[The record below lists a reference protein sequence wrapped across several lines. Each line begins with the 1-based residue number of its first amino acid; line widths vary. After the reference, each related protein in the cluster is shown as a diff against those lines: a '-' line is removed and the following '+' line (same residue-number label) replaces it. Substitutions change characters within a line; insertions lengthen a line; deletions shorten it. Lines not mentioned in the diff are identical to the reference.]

1 MKTRILTAALA
12 TFLSST
18 GTAGAAFVNGTN
30 AADLLFGLD
39 DDNRENAQI
48 QPAGAGNQSL
58 DDTDVMKGGN
68 GDDLMIGLAG
78 SDVMLGGKGDD
89 ILVGGTEQ
97 GILPNSDAMLG
108 GKGDDIAL
116 WRGGDGSEPF
126 IGGDGRADALIMGT
140 IDRDA
145 SNIPVISPTNGSHA
159 RTGIPTADVTGQ
171 AGFCTLERVQDPNA
185 GYEFLVRFFLRATGN
200 LAVTMRTAGVEQV
213 YCTSQAGGQITFADL
228 TVGAPEFV
236 VVSRDEV
243 EEVNRTVAKII
254 R

>member
-1 MKTRILTAALA
+1 MKIRILAATLA
-12 TFLSST
+12 TLLSST
-18 GTAGAAFVNGTN
+18 GAASAAFVKGTS
-30 AADLLFGLD
+30 ADDLLFGLD
-39 DDNRENAQI
+39 DDNRENVQI

-97 GILPNSDAMLG
+97 GILPNSDAMIG
-108 GKGDDIAL
+108 EGGDDIAL

-126 IGGDGRADALIMGT
+126 IGGSGRADALIMGT

-145 SNIPVISPTNGSHA
+145 GNIPVVSPTTGRHS

-185 GYEFLVRFFLRATGN
+185 GYEFLVRFFLRASGN

-213 YCTSQAGGQITFADL
+213 YCTSQVGGQITFADL
-228 TVGAPEFV
+228 TEANPAFV
-236 VVSRDEV
+236 VVSLDEV
-243 EEVNRTVAKII
+243 QDINPTVGKII